1 MSARNIS
8 PFASVSTHAS
18 VRRRRAR
25 WHGPSSSR
33 CFNSRLREEA
43 TAFRRACHRRWRGFN
58 SRLREEATTAR
69 RQHVPRGN
77 GFNSRLREEAT
88 RAITC
93 SRSLLKFQLTP
104 P

>member
-88 RAITC
+88 IEDF
-93 SRSLLKFQLTP
+93 LPHVFKEFQLTP